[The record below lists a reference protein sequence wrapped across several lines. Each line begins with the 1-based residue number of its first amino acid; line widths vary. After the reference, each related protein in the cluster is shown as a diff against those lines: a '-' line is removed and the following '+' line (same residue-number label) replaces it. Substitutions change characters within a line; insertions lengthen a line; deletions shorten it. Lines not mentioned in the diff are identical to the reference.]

1 MSSFEPDDALRDRLL
16 RENEEYR
23 MLATEHQEH
32 EQRIGDL
39 TRKPFLSEEEK
50 VLEKTLKKRKLALK
64 DQMYALMQRHRRKTA
79 GDRR

>member
-23 MLATEHQEH
+23 MLAAEHQEH
-32 EQRIGDL
+32 ELRIGDL
-39 TRKPFLSEEEK
+39 TRKPFLSEAEK

-64 DQMYALMQRHRRKTA
+64 DQMYSLIQRHRRETE
-79 GDRR
+79 GDAR

>member
-23 MLATEHQEH
+23 TLAAEHQEH

-39 TRKPFLSEEEK
+39 IRKPFLSEEEK

-64 DQMYALMQRHRRKTA
+64 DQMYALMQRHRREA
-79 GDRR
+79 EGDPR